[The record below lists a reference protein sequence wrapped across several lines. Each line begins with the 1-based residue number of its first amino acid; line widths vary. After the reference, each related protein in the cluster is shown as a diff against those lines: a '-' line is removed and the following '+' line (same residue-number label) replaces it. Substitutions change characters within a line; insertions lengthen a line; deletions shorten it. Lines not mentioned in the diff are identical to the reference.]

1 MSRFEEKPLKTIFL
15 LGAGASRDAGI
26 PTIKDMTSEF
36 VSDPF
41 KANSPLMTTLAP
53 QSTTQVKDDV
63 DILEKVTE
71 KFLGKTDLELIM
83 SLILRLEDKK
93 EKDLLEIQ
101 FSELKRFD
109 EARLQFIK
117 ELIQGYIRKKCE
129 DIERVDYLW
138 PLEGMSKNQKMNIFT
153 LNYDGTIEI
162 FCENKGIRYT
172 DGFEPNWNFARF
184 EDKSNQINLFK
195 LHGSLYW
202 FRTKSN
208 KTIKVP
214 MKGLQ
219 SSLLKYLTDEEVS
232 EMMIYPTLEK
242 NKQLG
247 VYSWLSQKF
256 KDELNNSKVCVI
268 MGYSFRDGD
277 IKDSIIESLS
287 SNHNLWLIIAS
298 PHASKHKKE
307 FFSYDDEIA
316 ARIVTMDMDIIS
328 AFTDRT
334 LNSYLHDLSGARN
347 NEEKAWQNQ
356 STSQNR
362 LDVDWRWILTNYLR
376 IGHHDRVK
384 WVVEELSQRRF
395 ASTGDNFPN
404 IIEGMVGPVS
414 LQYILDYQGKTEQ
427 TKLDIWEKIFVDY
440 CSALE
445 YGFFKNSIQNVLK
458 ENNPVKKEELPFWYS
473 DNGSQPRDDIRKFG
487 SKLKNTQKQIPDDK
501 LKSTVGKLIQ
511 TIDLF
516 VGDNGQLENSNPG
529 ELVGRLRTDSLGM
542 KKCATS
548 IIQLLKPIEN

>member
-1 MSRFEEKPLKTIFL
+1 LPQDEKSLKTIFL
-15 LGAGASRDAGI
+15 FGAGASRDAGI
-26 PTIKDMTSEF
+26 LTIDDMTTEF

-41 KANSPLMTTLAP
+41 KTDKPLTEVLAP
-53 QSTTQVKDDV
+53 QSTDQIKDDV
-63 DILEKVTE
+63 ATLTKVTE
-71 KFLGKTDLELIM
+71 KFYGKTDLELM
-83 SLILRLEDKK
+83 MALILRLEDEN
-93 EKDLLEIQ
+93 EKDLLEGK
-101 FSELKRFD
+101 FPELKNL
-109 EARLQFIK
+109 EGLPLIK
-117 ELIQGYIRKKCE
+117 ELLQGFIRKKCE
-129 DIERVDYLW
+129 DIKSVDYLW
-138 PLEGMSKNQKMNIFT
+138 PLEGMSKNEKLNIFT
-153 LNYDGTIEI
+153 LNYDAAVEI
-162 FCENKGIRYT
+162 FCENNGIRYT
-172 DGFEPNWNFARF
+172 DGFEPDWNKGRF
-184 EDKSNQINLFK
+184 VEKNIQINLFK

-256 KDELNNSKVCVI
+256 KDELNRSDVCVI

-316 ARIVTMDMDIIS
+316 ARIVTMDMDMIN

-334 LNSYLHDLSGARN
+334 LNSYLRDLSGARD

-362 LDVDWRWILTNYLR
+362 LDADWRWILINYLR
-376 IGHHDRVK
+376 IDHHDRVK

-395 ASTGDNFPN
+395 ASAGDNFPD
-404 IIEGMVGPVS
+404 IIEGVVGPVS
-414 LQYILDYQGKTEQ
+414 LQYILDYQGKNEQ

-473 DNGSQPRDDIRKFG
+473 DNGSQHKEAVMKFLPE
-487 SKLKNTQKQIPDDK
+487 LKNIQKQIENSE
-501 LKSTVGKLIQ
+501 LKSAVGKLIE
-511 TIDLF
+511 TLDLL
-516 VGDNGQLENSNPG
+516 VKDNFALENSNPG
-529 ELVGRLRTDSLGM
+529 ELVGRIRDANLGIKRCAERIVQSL
-542 KKCATS
+542 
-548 IIQLLKPIEN
+548 